1 MLLEEA
7 PARGSLPRLSEFITG
22 LPEVQPVLVVHLW
35 SIDSEITTMSVM
47 VVMEVYV
54 RCHWLRREID

>member
-22 LPEVQPVLVVHLW
+22 LPEVQPVLVLHLW
-35 SIDSEITTMSVM
+35 SIDLEITTMSVM
-47 VVMEVYV
+47 LEVFV
-54 RCHWLRREID
+54 RCHRLQREID